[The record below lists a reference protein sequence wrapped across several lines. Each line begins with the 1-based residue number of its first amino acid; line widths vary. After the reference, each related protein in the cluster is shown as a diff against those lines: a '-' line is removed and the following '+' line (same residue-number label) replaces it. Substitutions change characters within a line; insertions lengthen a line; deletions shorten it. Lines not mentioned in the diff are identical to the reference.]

1 MKLLMA
7 PRPATS
13 PGPVL
18 AIVCAGVVLS
28 SLDLFI
34 VNVALP
40 QIARDLPGASL
51 AGLSWV
57 LNAYAIVFAVLLVPA
72 GRVADLTSRKGGF
85 LLGVAIFT
93 VASGLCSAAGS
104 VGVLVALR
112 VLQAAGAALL
122 VPTSL
127 GLVMAA
133 YPADRRGGA
142 VRTWAGMGGLAAALG
157 PVFGGLLVTASWRW
171 VFLVNVPI
179 GLAALA
185 AGWLVLPGDRVRR
198 GERGPLPDAVGAAL
212 LTFGIGALTLALVQS
227 DDWGWTSGRVAGLLA
242 GSAAL
247 LTAFVWRSARHP
259 SPLLELGLLRAPSF
273 TVALL
278 STLLFSAGFGAM
290 LLAAV
295 LWMQD
300 DWHWSALQTGLAIA
314 PGPLL
319 VPVFSIV
326 AGRLIRRLGPG
337 AVIALGASVFALGN
351 VWWILAVG
359 PHPDYVTALLPGLL
373 LTGIGVGLTLPT
385 LFSTAASS
393 LPPQRFATGSAVMS
407 MVRQIGFA
415 VGVAVLVAVLGSPA
429 GAADRLRAFDRGW
442 LMVVAFALA
451 AAAPG
456 LLLVARRRRDLPVP
470 QAEEA

>member
-1 MKLLMA
+1 
-7 PRPATS
+7 
-13 PGPVL
+13 VL
-18 AIVCAGVVLS
+18 TIVCAGVVLS

-40 QIARDLPGASL
+40 QIAHDLPGADL
-51 AGLSWV
+51 ANLSWV

-93 VASGLCSAAGS
+93 VASGLCAAAGS

-142 VRTWAGMGGLAAALG
+142 VRAWAGMGGLAAALG
-157 PVFGGLLVTASWRW
+157 PVLGGLLVTASWRW

-185 AGWLVLPGDRVRR
+185 AGWRVLPGDRVPR
-198 GERGPLPDAVGAAL
+198 GERGPLPDVVGAVM
-212 LTFGIGALTLALVQS
+212 LTFAIGALTLALVQS
-227 DDWGWTSGRVAGLLA
+227 HDWGWTSGRVAGLLA

-247 LTAFVWRSARHP
+247 LAAFVWRSARHR
-259 SPLLELGLLRAPSF
+259 SPLLELDLLRAPSF

-278 STLLFSAGFGAM
+278 STLLFSSGFGAM

-326 AGRLIRRLGPG
+326 AGRLIPRLTPG
-337 AVIALGASVFALGN
+337 GVIALGASVFALGN
-351 VWWILAVG
+351 VWWIVAVG
-359 PHPDYVTALLPGLL
+359 LRPDYVAGLLPGLL
-373 LTGIGVGLTLPT
+373 LTGVGVGLTLPT

-393 LPPQRFATGSAVMS
+393 LAPHRFATGSAVLS

-429 GAADRLRAFDRGW
+429 GATARLHAFDRGW

-456 LLLVARRRRDLPVP
+456 LLLVARVQRGAPAP